1 MNINKKRKPIRWSHV
16 FCHAFLILNV
26 CAMLFPFLWMLLCSL
41 KTTAEITRIPP
52 AFFPENWTYV
62 KNFTEVLDK
71 YNFGIFFM
79 NSLKY
84 AVIKTLIVLYVSAII
99 GYVLAKFQFRGNRFV
114 FIMIL
119 STMMIP
125 WPATLIPSYQMMVW
139 FNWLDT
145 DISIL
150 YTSLTSA
157 FGVFMMRQFAFSIPD
172 SLIEAGRLDGAGE
185 LKIFHRIVLP
195 MMLNAIG
202 ALAIFTFLWEWDNYL
217 WPYLMLSDMKKY
229 TLPIGLAMTTG
240 QFVAN
245 YGPMFAGITISVVPV
260 LIVYLLFQKTFI
272 QGIALGGV
280 KE

>member
-1 MNINKKRKPIRWSHV
+1 MNTVKRRKSIRISYV
-16 FCHAFLILNV
+16 LCHSFLILV
-26 CAMLFPFLWMLLCSL
+26 VVAMLFPFLWMMLCSL

-52 AFFPENWTYV
+52 AFFPADWTYV
-62 KNFTEVLDK
+62 DNFVNVMTK
-71 YNFGIFFM
+71 YNFGSFFL

-84 AVIKTLIVLYVSAII
+84 AGIKTVIVLYVSAIV
-99 GYVLAKFQFRGNRFV
+99 GYVLAKFQFRGNKFI

-139 FNWLDT
+139 FDWLNT

-150 YTSLTSA
+150 YRSLTSA

-185 LKIFHRIVLP
+185 LKIFHRIILP

-202 ALAIFTFLWEWDNYL
+202 ALAILTFLWEWDNYL
-217 WPYLMLSDMKKY
+217 WPYLMLNDMEKY
-229 TLPIGLAMTTG
+229 TLPIGLAMTQG
-240 QFVAN
+240 QFVAD
-245 YGPMFAGITISVVPV
+245 YGPMFAGISISVVPV
-260 LIVYLLFQKTFI
+260 LIVYLAFQKTFI

>member
-1 MNINKKRKPIRWSHV
+1 MNTIKRRKPIRISYV
-16 FCHAFLILNV
+16 ICHIFLLLV
-26 CAMLFPFLWMLLCSL
+26 VAVMLFPFLWMLLCSL

-52 AFFPENWTYV
+52 QFFPEDWTYID
-62 KNFTEVLDK
+62 NFVNVMTK
-71 YNFGIFFM
+71 YNFGLFFM

-84 AVIKTLIVLYVSAII
+84 AVIKTLIVLYVSAIV
-99 GYVLAKFQFRGNRFV
+99 GYVLAKFQFRGNRFI

-125 WPATLIPSYQMMVW
+125 WPATLIPNYQMMVW
-139 FNWLDT
+139 FNWLNT

-185 LKIFHRIVLP
+185 MKIFHRIVLP
-195 MMLNAIG
+195 MMFNAIG

-217 WPYLMLSDMKKY
+217 WPYLMLNDMDKY
-229 TLPIGLAMTTG
+229 TLPIGLAMTQG
-240 QFVAN
+240 QFVAD
-245 YGPMFAGITISVVPV
+245 YGPMFAGISISVVPV
-260 LIVYLLFQKTFI
+260 LIVYLIFQKTFI

>member
-1 MNINKKRKPIRWSHV
+1 MNTIKRRKPIRIGYLL
-16 FCHAFLILNV
+16 CHLFLLLV
-26 CAMLFPFLWMLLCSL
+26 VAVMLFPFLWMMLCSL

-52 AFFPENWTYV
+52 QFFPENWGYFD
-62 KNFTEVLDK
+62 NFINVMVK
-71 YNFGIFFM
+71 YNFGLFFM
-79 NSLKY
+79 NSLKCT
-84 AVIKTLIVLYVSAII
+84 VIKTLVVLYVSAIV
-99 GYVLAKFQFRGNRFV
+99 GYVLAKFQFRGNRFI

-125 WPATLIPSYQMMVW
+125 WPATLIPNYQMMVW
-139 FNWLDT
+139 FKWINT

-150 YTSLTSA
+150 YSSLTSA

-217 WPYLMLSDMKKY
+217 WPYLMLNDMKKY
-229 TLPIGLAMTTG
+229 TLPIGLAMTKG
-240 QFVAN
+240 QFVAD
-245 YGPMFAGITISVVPV
+245 YGPMFAGICISVVPV
-260 LIVYLLFQKTFI
+260 LIVYLIFQKTFI

>member
-1 MNINKKRKPIRWSHV
+1 MNTIKRRKPIRISYV
-16 FCHAFLILNV
+16 LCHIFLLLV
-26 CAMLFPFLWMLLCSL
+26 VAVMLFPFLWMLLCSL

-52 AFFPENWTYV
+52 KFFPENWGYID
-62 KNFTEVLDK
+62 NFVNVMTK
-71 YNFGIFFM
+71 YNFGLFFM

-84 AVIKTLIVLYVSAII
+84 AIIKTLIVLYVSAIV
-99 GYVLAKFQFRGNRFV
+99 GYVLAKIQFRGNRFI

-125 WPATLIPSYQMMVW
+125 WPATLIPNYQMMVW
-139 FNWLDT
+139 FNWLNT

-217 WPYLMLSDMKKY
+217 WPYLMLNDMEKY
-229 TLPIGLAMTTG
+229 TLPIGLAMTQG
-240 QFVAN
+240 QFVAD
-245 YGPMFAGITISVVPV
+245 YGPMFAGISISVVPV
-260 LIVYLLFQKTFI
+260 LIVYLIFQKTFI